1 MRKDNTA
8 ENFAVVRHIVLN
20 ILKRMDDKLSVA
32 RRRRRCCYDDDY
44 LQKVLLQTS
53 HTSKQE
59 KARQGKE

>member
-44 LQKVLLQTS
+44 LQKVLLS
-53 HTSKQE
+53 IH
-59 KARQGKE
+59 A